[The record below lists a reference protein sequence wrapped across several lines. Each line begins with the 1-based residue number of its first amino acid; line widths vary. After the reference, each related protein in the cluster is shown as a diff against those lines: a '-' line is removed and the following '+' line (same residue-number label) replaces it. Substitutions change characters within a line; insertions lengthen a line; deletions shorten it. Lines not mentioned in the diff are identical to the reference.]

1 MKRFL
6 FIMAVCAMLASCA
19 PSTYYQMYQTQPI
32 TNIKVEERC
41 MTFEDEN
48 CKILYNFW
56 KEYGDIGFV
65 FFNKTS
71 ENIYLHLDECFY
83 VENGVSYDYYRNRVF
98 SYGSTYFI
106 NSQLASISGYGTKA
120 TNASANANY
129 YATGAYGQG
138 NAYGNQ
144 YVYKNG
150 YVNASSVSVT
160 NSSTNSVSVAEKKVI
175 CVPPRTSKII
185 TEFDIKQ
192 SVYRSCDLYRNPG
205 KKDNH
210 SLTFTTSN
218 TPLTFGNRIAYSV
231 GEAENLIRIN
241 NDFYVSKISNYS
253 MSDITN
259 LEDAIE
265 CGKRVSNEK
274 VRVFR
279 ESGPNQFYIRYTLS
293 DNLDKKH

>member
-1 MKRFL
+1 MKKVL
-6 FIMAVCAMLASCA
+6 LVLAVSALLTSCA
-19 PSTYYQMYQTQPI
+19 PGVYYQMYQTQPI

-41 MTFEDEN
+41 MSFEDEN

-83 VENGVSYDYYRNRVF
+83 VENGVAYDYFRNRVF
-98 SYGSTYFI
+98 SSSLTYLTS
-106 NSQLASISGYGTKA
+106 SQLASISGYGTTN

-129 YATGAYGQG
+129 YAVGSYGQG

-144 YVYKNG
+144 STYKNG
-150 YVNASSVSVT
+150 YVNANALSLT
-160 NSSTNSVSVAEKKVI
+160 NSSTKSVSVAEKKVI
-175 CVPPRTSKII
+175 CVPPQTSKVI
-185 TEFDIKQ
+185 TEFDIKA

-210 SLTFTTSN
+210 SLTFNKNN
-218 TPLTFGNRIAYSV
+218 TPLIFGNRIAYSV
-231 GEAENLIRIN
+231 GETDNLIRVS
-241 NDFYVSKISNYS
+241 NDFYVSKISNYARQ
-253 MSDITN
+253 DITTE
-259 LEDAIE
+259 EDARE
-265 CGKRVSNEK
+265 CGKKVFNEK
-274 VRVFR
+274 IRVFK
-279 ESGPNQFYIRYTLS
+279 ESGPDQFYIRYTLS